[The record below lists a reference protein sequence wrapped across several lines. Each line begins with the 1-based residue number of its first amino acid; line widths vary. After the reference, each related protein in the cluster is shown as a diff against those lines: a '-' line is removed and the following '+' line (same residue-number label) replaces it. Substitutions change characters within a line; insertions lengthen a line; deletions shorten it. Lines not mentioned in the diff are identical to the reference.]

1 MHAPPTRGSR
11 ASRSAQTRALRTTS
25 PPRPRRL
32 VRTCEASHSGCFDT
46 HGRGQR
52 CPHVARSSCR
62 RARDGSRQRAR
73 AHASDCASTPRRS
86 LTRSL
91 PGAGERMRSRQ
102 RQHVLTCDICASSA
116 CAADSAAAG
125 TGAAAHSSRGGSCG
139 SRPAPRLG
147 RAARAAEQPRGR
159 EEGTRRRQLRRRPLK
174 RRVAEQRRSS
184 VAAPDSRHARTKATC
199 CAILLCSGFFV
210 VAGAAR
216 RHRRQLETCASR
228 KPQETASRASY
239 GYSITPLGSRCPL
252 LAS

>member
-11 ASRSAQTRALRTTS
+11 ASRSAQTRCGQPLRPVRGAWCGPAKPRTPDASIRTDGANAALTSRAAPADAPVTDLDSAHARTQATAPARLAGRS
-25 PPRPRRL
+25 HARSQALGNGCAAARGSMCSHVTFVQAPPARRTLQQLERGRRL
-32 VRTCEASHSGCFDT
+32 T
-46 HGRGQR
+46 HHAVDPVDRG
-52 CPHVARSSCR
+52 
-62 RARDGSRQRAR
+62 
-73 AHASDCASTPRRS
+73 
-86 LTRSL
+86 
-91 PGAGERMRSRQ
+91 
-102 RQHVLTCDICASSA
+102 
-116 CAADSAAAG
+116 
-125 TGAAAHSSRGGSCG
+125 
-139 SRPAPRLG
+139 PAPRLG

-184 VAAPDSRHARTKATC
+184 VAAPDTRHARTKATC